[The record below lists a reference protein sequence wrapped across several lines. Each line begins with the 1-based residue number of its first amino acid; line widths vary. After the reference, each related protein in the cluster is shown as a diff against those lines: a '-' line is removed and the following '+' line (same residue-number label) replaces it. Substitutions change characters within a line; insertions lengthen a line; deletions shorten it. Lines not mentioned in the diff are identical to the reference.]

1 MGVSC
6 VTADIRPVNV
16 LLVDDDDIDRM
27 AFARF
32 VRKGNHPFV
41 VHEAAS
47 KRAAIALLAERAF
60 DVVVLD
66 YHLGDGVGLDLLP
79 HLGDTPVIFIT
90 GGGSEE
96 FAIQALSRGATD
108 YMIKDADRYYLQLLP
123 AAIRGVRERKAA
135 ELELRR
141 SEERYRELAE
151 FADTV
156 IHNVGNVLNSVNA
169 SCESIM
175 NILNRSR
182 VGQLERVNQL
192 LEHCRD
198 ETDFFTDHPKGKQI
212 PDYLQG
218 LQVKLDSEQQSIQE
232 ETQGILK
239 RLLLVREIIE
249 TQQSQGKMREAGEPL
264 VLSEIVEDALRV
276 RAAALQKNGIDLE
289 VVIPEGMQVFA
300 PKIKLTHI
308 LINLLK
314 NSIEAINE
322 YAESTRKMW
331 LLANQNEQ
339 EQVVLELRDT
349 GVGIDEE
356 AFKQLFRHGF
366 TTKENGHGYGLHYCA
381 RVMKELGGEVKVFS
395 DGYGKGA
402 RVSLLFAPPAKDASG
417 QGGRK

>member
-1 MGVSC
+1 M
-6 VTADIRPVNV
+6 TADIRPVNV